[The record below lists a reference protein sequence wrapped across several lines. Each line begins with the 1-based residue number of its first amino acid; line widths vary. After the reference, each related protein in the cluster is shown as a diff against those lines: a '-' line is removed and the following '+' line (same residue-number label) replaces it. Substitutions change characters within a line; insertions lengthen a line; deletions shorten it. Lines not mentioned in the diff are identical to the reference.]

1 VLSMA
6 GQVLSVSQVEQE
18 QDQWC
23 WAACSKNI
31 LDYYGFSKKQ
41 CEIVEWVRKTATF
54 HNFGSTECCTN
65 ASKGCNYWN
74 YNYDEKGSIQDI
86 LVYFGKLQNVG
97 VAAALTQSEIQT
109 ELTNNRLFVIRWG
122 WSQGGGHFI
131 VGHGVN
137 GSNLYYMNPW
147 FGEGKKIGT
156 YSWVKKGAASGG
168 DTHTWTHTNKITTVV
183 TGIDKSDASTVRYY
197 PNPLSSVL
205 TIEGLKPTIPV
216 TLEIMDM
223 LGKVCFSNE
232 FVPSTDKT
240 TFNTSELKK
249 GMYILKLRSASLNTE
264 GKIVVQ

>member
-1 VLSMA
+1 
-6 GQVLSVSQVEQE
+6 
-18 QDQWC
+18 
-23 WAACSKNI
+23 
-31 LDYYGFSKKQ
+31 
-41 CEIVEWVRKTATF
+41 
-54 HNFGSTECCTN
+54 
-65 ASKGCNYWN
+65 
-74 YNYDEKGSIQDI
+74 
-86 LVYFGKLQNVG
+86 
-97 VAAALTQSEIQT
+97 
-109 ELTNNRLFVIRWG
+109 
-122 WSQGGGHFI
+122 
-131 VGHGVN
+131 
-137 GSNLYYMNPW
+137 
-147 FGEGKKIGT
+147 
-156 YSWVKKGAASGG
+156 
-168 DTHTWTHTNKITTVV
+168 VV